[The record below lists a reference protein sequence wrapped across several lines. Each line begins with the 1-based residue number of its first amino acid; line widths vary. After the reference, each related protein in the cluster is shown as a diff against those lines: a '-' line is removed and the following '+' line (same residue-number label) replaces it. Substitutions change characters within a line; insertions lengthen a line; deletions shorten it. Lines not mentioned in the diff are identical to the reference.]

1 MLMHKKQFFC
11 MVTAISE
18 MNVYITARPQA
29 QLSLETR
36 SRVFEE
42 RILSKTSLFAKIRL
56 RDYDNGL
63 LDGARK

>member
-11 MVTAISE
+11 IVTACE

-42 RILSKTSLFAKIRL
+42 RILSKTSLFVKISL
-56 RDYDNGL
+56 RDYDNGRIKVVL
-63 LDGARK
+63 N